1 IALIGIA
8 CEFAGDIHSPNDLWH
23 VLKEGCDIG
32 SAIPSDRFD
41 LESFTA
47 HMLNMDNDGQ
57 LHQKLLRVDAEAGSV
72 DPCHRLLMLKFV
84 HSLDDAGYSVD
95 KINGTKT

>member
-1 IALIGIA
+1 MSTINNNTLLEAIALIGIA

-41 LESFTA
+41 L
-47 HMLNMDNDGQ
+47 
-57 LHQKLLRVDAEAGSV
+57 
-72 DPCHRLLMLKFV
+72 
-84 HSLDDAGYSVD
+84 
-95 KINGTKT
+95 

>member
-1 IALIGIA
+1 MNEFSLQRLCFKLINNAAKQQEQQRIA

-41 LESFTA
+41 L
-47 HMLNMDNDGQ
+47 
-57 LHQKLLRVDAEAGSV
+57 
-72 DPCHRLLMLKFV
+72 
-84 HSLDDAGYSVD
+84 
-95 KINGTKT
+95 